1 MLTESPFT
9 EIGLRDEKNA
19 TIIAATRSAAD
30 EATEVAEALVVGA
43 GPGAGP
49 GDVPLLVVVGGA
61 AALVGE
67 GAEGFTMAG

>member
-9 EIGLRDEKNA
+9 EIGLRDENNA

-30 EATEVAEALVVGA
+30 EATEVAEALVIGA

-49 GDVPLLVVVGGA
+49 GDVVYPKPNPNLMKKKQQP
-61 AALVGE
+61 E
-67 GAEGFTMAG
+67 CKP